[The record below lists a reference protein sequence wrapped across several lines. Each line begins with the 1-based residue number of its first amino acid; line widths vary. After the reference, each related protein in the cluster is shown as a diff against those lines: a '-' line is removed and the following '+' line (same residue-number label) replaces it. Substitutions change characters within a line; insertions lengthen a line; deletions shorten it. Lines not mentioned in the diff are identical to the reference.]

1 MTKPSVIRPG
11 WQLPPGV
18 SAGTTT
24 RCGGSSFSP
33 YDSFNLA
40 QHVGDDPRRV
50 DANRLRLQTIAAL
63 PAAPQWLNQTHSTR
77 VAYLKAAGACSA
89 KGAVNSAADSAAD
102 GSADGTADG
111 IADGAA
117 KGSVISAQIDADAAW
132 TDHPGVP
139 CAVLTADCLPILLVR
154 QDGRRVAAIH
164 AGWRGAA
171 GGIIENTIAAAC
183 ADQPEIPW
191 QAWLGPCIGPAA
203 FEVGEEVR
211 TAFCENRPALS
222 RYFAPAATGKWRLD
236 LPGVAAAI
244 LNERG
249 ISQVT
254 FSHLCTYSD
263 PDCWYSYRR
272 NSPTGRQASFVCILP

>member
-1 MTKPSVIRPG
+1 MTRPSVIQPG
-11 WQLPPGV
+11 WHLPAGV

-24 RCGGSSFSP
+24 RCGGFSFFP

-77 VAYLKAAGACSA
+77 VAYL
-89 KGAVNSAADSAAD
+89 
-102 GSADGTADG
+102 DGTGHSSSREAG
-111 IADGAA
+111 NRPAEGNTTGPRVA
-117 KGSVISAQIDADAAW
+117 SQIDADAAW
-132 TDHPGVP
+132 TDRPGVP

-154 QDGRRVAAIH
+154 RDGRRIAAIH

-171 GGIIENTIAAAC
+171 EGIIENTIDAAC
-183 ADQPEIPW
+183 TDQPEIPW
-191 QAWLGPCIGPAA
+191 LAWLGPCIGPTV
-203 FEVGEEVR
+203 FEVGAEVR
-211 TAFCENRPALS
+211 AAFCQNRPEMS
-222 RYFAPAATGKWRLD
+222 CFFAPTRMHKWLLD